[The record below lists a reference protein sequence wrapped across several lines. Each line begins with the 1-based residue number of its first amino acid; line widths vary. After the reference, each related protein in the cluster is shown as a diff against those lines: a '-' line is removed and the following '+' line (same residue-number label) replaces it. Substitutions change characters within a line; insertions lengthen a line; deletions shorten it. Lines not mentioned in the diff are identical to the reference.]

1 LAWQITKFF
10 YVVINRVHHLSAG
23 VDVSLHGGCVA
34 SNKGAWIKIAIA
46 ISLRANLR
54 SRELID

>member
-46 ISLRANLR
+46 ISLRAILR
-54 SRELID
+54 SRG